1 MDVLFSLK
9 DRVPCF
15 SAAHPELRH
24 CCLAYTYVTKKRYG
38 TWSLRLGVL
47 CSFRRLF
54 KGFTDWKET
63 LMENEE
69 AINQEIPLVIGQ
81 ATPLLGVEG
90 ILIVKSLFFHLFP
103 PSFFSWEKER

>member
-1 MDVLFSLK
+1 
-9 DRVPCF
+9 
-15 SAAHPELRH
+15 
-24 CCLAYTYVTKKRYG
+24 
-38 TWSLRLGVL
+38 
-47 CSFRRLF
+47 
-54 KGFTDWKET
+54 
-63 LMENEE
+63 MENEE